1 MHGAQTWRCKANVF
15 KVRVSSPTCS
25 AKPSAFYGK
34 TDFYLKNK
42 PESLGERG
50 AVSAPARRWSGRA
63 GRFRSET
70 QVSGK
75 LARIWSGS
83 DDVLRR
89 GAWRAAGFE
98 GRGQR
103 GGTSSRARSTAT
115 HGDSSFLNLTLN
127 RK

>member
-1 MHGAQTWRCKANVF
+1 MHGAQTWRRKANVF
-15 KVRVSSPTCS
+15 KVRVPSPTCS
-25 AKPSAFYGK
+25 EKPSAFYGK

-83 DDVLRR
+83 DDVL
-89 GAWRAAGFE
+89 WRAPGGQQGLKDGGSE
-98 GRGQR
+98 GAHRAVPGAR
-103 GGTSSRARSTAT
+103 PPTGTLR
-115 HGDSSFLNLTLN
+115 FLI
-127 RK
+127 